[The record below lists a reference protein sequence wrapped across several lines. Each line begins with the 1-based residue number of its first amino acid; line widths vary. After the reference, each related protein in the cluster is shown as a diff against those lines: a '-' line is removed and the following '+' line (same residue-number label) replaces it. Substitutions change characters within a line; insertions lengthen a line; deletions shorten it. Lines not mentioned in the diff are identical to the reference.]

1 MCMYH
6 VAYHVASHL
15 YCLVFDMLVCTVYCE
30 SNSVE
35 LQINLF
41 FYYYYYYY
49 YIITTRLDKKLDEN
63 QPREQAGFRSKYY
76 TTDHI
81 QLYMP

>member
-1 MCMYH
+1 MYH

-15 YCLVFDMLVCTVYCE
+15 YCLVCYVLVCRPYYMYCLVCYVLVCTICE

-41 FYYYYYYY
+41 IIILIGAHVSMINYVLYY
-49 YIITTRLDKKLDEN
+49 
-63 QPREQAGFRSKYY
+63 
-76 TTDHI
+76 H
-81 QLYMP
+81 